1 MASER
6 RRLGPVAAALALV
19 LTILLAGCASGPA
32 PPPFASVVNQLP
44 PLAAGQARIFFY
56 RYYQLY
62 VSMARPYIRLNG
74 TSVAISEP
82 GGVLYR
88 DVPPGTYLI
97 SVDSQGLYPNQNKTV
112 TLAGGETLYV
122 RVDSMKGYDSGF
134 DSYDPEVF
142 AVTLMSPAPAQADML
157 TLKFYAGP

>member
-1 MASER
+1 MRSHPSRRAAFGAVLMMA
-6 RRLGPVAAALALV
+6 VAA
-19 LTILLAGCASGPA
+19 CSSGPA
-32 PPPFASVVNQLP
+32 PPPFASI
-44 PLAAGQARIFFY
+44 AAGIPALAPDRARIYFY

-74 TSVAISEP
+74 MHVAISEP

-97 SVDSQGLYPNQNKTV
+97 SVDSQGLYPDQNKTV
-112 TLAGGETLYV
+112 TLAAGQMLYV
-122 RVDSMKGYDSGF
+122 RVDSMKGYDAGF
-134 DSYDPEVF
+134 DNYDPEVF
-142 AVTLMSPAPAQADML
+142 VVTLISPEQAKADMY